1 MSFEFPAL
9 IVLIVS
15 FIGMFLIIFRKIPV
29 LLRLPEAI
37 QEPPKDNFLLKLKE
51 KIKNT
56 PTFQSFSTGV
66 FLQKILSKIRILSLK
81 ADNKTFIWL
90 QRLRE
95 KAQKKKAKENN
106 NYWEEIKKSTKE
118 K

>member
-9 IVLIVS
+9 IILIVS

-81 ADNKTFIWL
+81 ADNKTAGWL

-95 KAQKKKAKENN
+95 RAQKKKIEKSD
-106 NYWEEIKKSTKE
+106 NYWEELKKSTK
-118 K
+118 KK

>member
-1 MSFEFPAL
+1 MNFEIFLGIISL
-9 IVLIVS
+9 IS
-15 FIGMFLIIFRKIPV
+15 FIGIVVIIFRKIPI
-29 LLRLPEAI
+29 LLTLSVVNIASPG
-37 QEPPKDNFLLKLKE
+37 KSFWLKLRE
-51 KIKNT
+51 KIQNIPSLK
-56 PTFQSFSTGV
+56 SFSSGI